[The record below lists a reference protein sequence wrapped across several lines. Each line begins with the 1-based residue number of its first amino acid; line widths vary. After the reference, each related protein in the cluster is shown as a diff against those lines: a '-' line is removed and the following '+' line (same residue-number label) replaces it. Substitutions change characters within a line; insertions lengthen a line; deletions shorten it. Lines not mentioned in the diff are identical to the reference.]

1 MSDPQGAAST
11 GPVSVAAAIVLAAGE
26 GTRMKSSTPKVL
38 HEICGRT
45 MLGHLLEA
53 VRGIGPDRL
62 AVVIGAGRDAVQ
74 AHLTALDPDA
84 LAVFQPSRDGT
95 GHAVRLALDA
105 LDEREQARGRGPL
118 KGTVV
123 VVPGDTPLL
132 TAASLRA
139 LADHRAATRSACVL
153 LSARPD
159 DPTGYGRVVRDRHG
173 QVKAIVEHADASDA
187 QREITEV
194 NSGIYAFDAVKL
206 RSALALVGSDNVQ
219 GEQYLPD
226 VVRILVK
233 GGDFVGAA
241 LIDDWREVAGVNDR
255 AQLARVGALLRD
267 RLVTVCMRGGASIV
281 DPATTWLDVDVTI
294 EPDAVVLP
302 NTMLLGATRVG
313 AGARIGPNCVL
324 TDTVV
329 GAGAVVRDAT
339 CEHAEIGPAADVG
352 PYTYLRPGTRLRRG
366 AKAGG
371 FVEIKNSVVGE
382 DSKVPHLSYV
392 GDAVIGE
399 RSNVGAA
406 TVFVNYD
413 GVEKHHS
420 VVGDDVRIGSDT
432 MIVAPVRI
440 GDGAYTAAG
449 SVITED
455 VPPGALAIARGRQR
469 NVEGWVEQRRPGS
482 ASAAASARASA
493 RASRRAGKQAP
504 PRSSESSPTGENE
517 SSAGRAPG
525 DPS

>member
-1 MSDPQGAAST
+1 VSDQQGAEHAS
-11 GPVSVAAAIVLAAGE
+11 PAAAIVLAAGE
-26 GTRMKSSTPKVL
+26 GTRMKSATPKVL

-45 MLGHLLEA
+45 MLAHLLEA
-53 VRGIGPDRL
+53 VRGAGPERV
-62 AVVIGAGRDAVQ
+62 AVVIGAGADAVQ
-74 AHLTALDPDA
+74 QHLSAVDPEALP
-84 LAVFQPSRDGT
+84 VFQPSRDGT

-105 LDEREQARGRGPL
+105 IDERARANGRGPL
-118 KGTVV
+118 KGTVI

-139 LADHRAATRSACVL
+139 LADHRADSRSACVL
-153 LSARPD
+153 LSAVVD

-173 QVKAIVEHADASDA
+173 QLKAIVEHADANGA
-187 QREITEV
+187 EREITEI
-194 NSGIYAFDAVKL
+194 NSGVYAFDAAKL
-206 RSALALVGSDNVQ
+206 RSALALVGSDNAQ

-233 GGDFVGAA
+233 GGDFVAAA

-255 AQLARVGALLRD
+255 AQLARAAALLRD
-267 RLVTVCMRGGASIV
+267 RLIAESMRAGASIL
-281 DPATTWLDVDVTI
+281 DPTTTWVDVDVTI

-302 NTMLLGATRVG
+302 NTMLRGATRVG
-313 AGARIGPNCVL
+313 AGARVGPNCVL

-329 GAGAVVRDAT
+329 GPGAVVRDAT
-339 CEHAEIGPAADVG
+339 CEHAEIGPGADVG
-352 PYTYLRPGTRLRRG
+352 PYTYLRPGTRLLRG

-371 FVEIKNSVVGE
+371 FVEMKNAVVGE
-382 DSKVPHLSYV
+382 ESKVPHLSYV

-413 GVEKHHS
+413 GVEKHRS
-420 VVGDDVRIGSDT
+420 VVGDDVRIGSDS

-449 SVITED
+449 SVIVED
-455 VPPGALAIARGRQR
+455 VPPGALAIARGHQR
-469 NVEGWVEQRRPGS
+469 NVEGWVEKRRPGS
-482 ASAAASARASA
+482 AAARAAARAQARSP
-493 RASRRAGKQAP
+493 K
-504 PRSSESSPTGENE
+504 PRPTGENE
-517 SSAGRAPG
+517 GAADENPG
-525 DPS
+525 EA